1 MGGDISYTLI
11 IQVNKL
17 GSGQGLIER
26 PVQKPIELALKKV
39 AMGQQSAY
47 TLMTGRLGRF
57 RPIKFRPIKFRPI
70 KSASASELACR

>member
-26 PVQKPIELALKKV
+26 PVQKPIELALKKWSWV
-39 AMGQQSAY
+39 NLEEIRESHLISLYSDDWPLIWPKTSGH
-47 TLMTGRLGRF
+47 L
-57 RPIKFRPIKFRPI
+57 
-70 KSASASELACR
+70 